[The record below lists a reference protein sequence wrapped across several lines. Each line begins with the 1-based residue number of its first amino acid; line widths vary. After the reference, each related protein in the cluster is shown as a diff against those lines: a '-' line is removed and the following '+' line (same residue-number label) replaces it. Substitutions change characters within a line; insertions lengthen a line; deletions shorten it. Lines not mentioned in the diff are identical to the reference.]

1 MMRSLYSGV
10 AGLRTHQ
17 TRMDVIGNNIANVNT
32 VAYKSQAMNFSD
44 LLYQTTQSA
53 SGPNDETGRGG
64 VNARQIGLGAK
75 TAAIGT
81 TISQAGSAQTTNNP
95 FDIYITGKSFFI
107 VSDGTDNFFTR
118 DGSFCVDAA
127 GNLVMSSN
135 GYNVMGWQ
143 TDTDPKNANNIVK
156 DTVTPLRIMS
166 PENMTY
172 PAEATT
178 AAYMSGII
186 DKFDD
191 NVKAAGGKIVNMK
204 IYDNMGYSYTA
215 KYSITE
221 TATAGSYAMV
231 LTDVLDSDGIS
242 ITQKK
247 DANGDLVPSGLDL
260 PALNVGGT
268 IDDNY
273 KVTTGTGTDLG
284 QIKGGTGTALYLHY
298 DVKDGSWIG
307 ITATETLTRDDTTGR
322 VTDTV
327 YDSFALNFLND
338 NPADNEI
345 NFGDVSVD
353 MSSTTNVNN
362 DGTSTVAATPGTTKG
377 LQRGR
382 KVGEMTGVSIS
393 NAGMIYATYDNG
405 QSKLLGQI
413 AAAQFANAEG
423 LEKAGDN
430 LYKSSMNSGDFDGIG
445 VDVTADGGYFTTG
458 ELEMSNVDL
467 SNELT
472 TMIVTQ
478 RGFQANSRIITVSDS
493 MLEELVNLKR

>member
-64 VNARQIGLGAK
+64 TNARQIGLGAK

-95 FDIYITGKSFFI
+95 FDIYITGKSFFV
-107 VSDGTDNFFTR
+107 VSDGNDNFFTR

-143 TDTDPKNANNIVK
+143 TDPNDDSVIVK
-156 DTVTPLRIMS
+156 DTVTPIRVMS
-166 PENMTY
+166 AENMTY

-186 DKFDD
+186 DKFDE
-191 NVKAAGGKIVNMK
+191 NVTGDGKIVNMK
-204 IYDNMGYSYTA
+204 IYDNLGYSYTA
-215 KYSITE
+215 KYSISE
-221 TATAGSYAMV
+221 TNTAGSYAMV

-247 DANGDLVPSGLDL
+247 DPTTGELVPSGLEL
-260 PALNVGGT
+260 PKLNIGGT

-273 KVTTGTGTDLG
+273 KVTTGTGSNKNQVKDG
-284 QIKGGTGTALYLHY
+284 ATGEPIYLHY
-298 DVKDGSWIG
+298 DVKNGAWLG
-307 ITATETLTRDDTTGR
+307 ITETETLTRDTAGKI
-322 VTDTV
+322 TDTL
-327 YDSFALNFLND
+327 YDTFALNFLND
-338 NPADNEI
+338 AATDNEI

-362 DGTSTVAATPGTTKG
+362 DGTSTISATPGTTKG

-393 NAGMIYATYDNG
+393 NSGMIYATYDNG

-430 LYKSSMNSGDFDGIG
+430 LYKASMNSGEFDGIG

>member
-64 VNARQIGLGAK
+64 TNARQIGLGAK

-107 VSDGTDNFFTR
+107 VSDGNDNFFTR

-143 TDTDPKNANNIVK
+143 IDPKDEKAIVK
-156 DTVTPLRIMS
+156 DTVTPIRIMS

-172 PAEATT
+172 PAEATS

-186 DKFDD
+186 DKYDE
-191 NVKAAGGKIVNMK
+191 NVTGSGKIVNMK
-204 IYDNMGYSYTA
+204 IYDSMGYSYTA
-215 KYSITE
+215 KYSIAAGGSSPGSS
-221 TATAGSYAMV
+221 ATYNYYELK
-231 LTDVLDSDGIS
+231 LTDVLDAEGKS
-242 ITQKK
+242 ITEATPTALTLPTLKVGSDDRLTSVYLYYDAKDGSFKGIHK
-247 DANGDLVPSGLDL
+247 DANATSDDEIAANKAFTLDF
-260 PALNVGGT
+260 
-268 IDDNY
+268 DN
-273 KVTTGTGTDLG
+273 
-284 QIKGGTGTALYLHY
+284 GTA
-298 DVKDGSWIG
+298 
-307 ITATETLTRDDTTGR
+307 TASE
-322 VTDTV
+322 VN
-327 YDSFALNFLND
+327 FAD
-338 NPADNEI
+338 IE
-345 NFGDVSVD
+345 VD
-353 MSSTTNVNN
+353 MSSTSNVNN
-362 DGTSTVAATPGTTKG
+362 DGTSTVSATPGTAKG
-377 LQRGR
+377 LNRGR

-393 NAGMIYATYDNG
+393 NAGLIYATYDNG

-430 LYKSSMNSGDFDGIG
+430 LYKASMNSGEFDGIG